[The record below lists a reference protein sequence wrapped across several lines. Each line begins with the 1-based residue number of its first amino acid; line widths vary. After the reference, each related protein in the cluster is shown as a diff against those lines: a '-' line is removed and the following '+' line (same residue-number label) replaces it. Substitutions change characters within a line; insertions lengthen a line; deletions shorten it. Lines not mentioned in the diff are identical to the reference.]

1 MRPQVQALHLLPRRL
16 HPENQTLP
24 GEGEQQAGGA
34 AGGSEDGAERLLAG
48 RRPGGGAGRGRPQE
62 PAAGKRR
69 RATRKRERLCQI
81 PAGRWFVVLSVCG
94 RRPRR

>member
-16 HPENQTLP
+16 HPGKQTVP

-48 RRPGGGAGRGRPQE
+48 RRPGGGAGRGCPQE

-69 RATRKRERLCQI
+69 RVTRKR
-81 PAGRWFVVLSVCG
+81 
-94 RRPRR
+94 